1 METREQV
8 FEQLINEKLGLL
20 RGTAMR
26 ILGNPADVDDAV
38 QAALMLAWRK
48 FAGYRGQS
56 EFATWVTRIL
66 INECYDMVRDR
77 AREQEVLADY
87 GESGNTNAAVSGGE
101 AEEASLLD
109 RLDDAVARLPKLY
122 RESLSVGVLSGYS
135 PDEAAAM
142 LGCSRN
148 TLYQRIHKAKQL
160 LAKSIREV
168 SYEEA

>member
-8 FEQLINEKLGLL
+8 FERFIDEKLGLL

-26 ILGNPADVDDAV
+26 ILGDSADVEDAV
-38 QAALMLAWRK
+38 QQALLIAWRK
-48 FAGYRGQS
+48 YEACRGDA

-66 INECYDMVRDR
+66 LNVCYDMVRDR
-77 AREQEVLADY
+77 VRERDVLAEY
-87 GESGNTNAAVSGGE
+87 GESGATSGE
-101 AEEASLLD
+101 ASDEETLLD
-109 RLDDAVARLPKLY
+109 RLDNAVARLPRLY
-122 RESLSVGVLSGYS
+122 RESLSLGVLSGKS
-135 PDEAAAM
+135 PDEAASI

-148 TLYQRIHKAKQL
+148 ALYQRIHKAKQL

>member
-8 FEQLINEKLGLL
+8 FEQLIKEKLGML

-38 QAALMLAWRK
+38 QQPLMTAWQKYAA
-48 FAGYRGQS
+48 FRGQS

-66 INECYDMVRDR
+66 FNVCYDMVRDR
-77 AREQEVLADY
+77 ARERDVLADY
-87 GESGNTNAAVSGGE
+87 GESGNQKSGGE

-109 RLDDAVARLPKLY
+109 RLDEAVARLPKLY

-160 LAKSIREV
+160 LSQSIREV
-168 SYEEA
+168 SYEQA

>member
-8 FEQLINEKLGLL
+8 FEQLIDEKLGLL

-56 EFATWVTRIL
+56 EFATWVTKIL

-87 GESGNTNAAVSGGE
+87 GESGNQMSGGE

-160 LAKSIREV
+160 LSQSIREV
-168 SYEEA
+168 SYERA

>member
-8 FEQLINEKLGLL
+8 FEQLIKDKLGVL

-26 ILGNPADVDDAV
+26 ILGSPADVDDAV
-38 QAALMLAWRK
+38 QQALLTAWQKYAA
-48 FAGYRGQS
+48 FRGQS

-66 INECYDMVRDR
+66 LNVCYDMVRDR
-77 AREQEVLADY
+77 ARERDVLADY
-87 GESGNTNAAVSGGE
+87 GESGAVSGDD
-101 AEEASLLD
+101 AEEARLLD
-109 RLDDAVARLPKLY
+109 RLDEAIARLPRLY
-122 RESLSVGVLSGYS
+122 RESLSLGVLSGHS
-135 PDEAAAM
+135 PEEAAAM

>member
-8 FEQLINEKLGLL
+8 FEQLIKDKLGML

-26 ILGNPADVDDAV
+26 ILGSPADVDDAV
-38 QAALMLAWRK
+38 QQALLTAWQKYAA
-48 FAGYRGQS
+48 FRGQS

-66 INECYDMVRDR
+66 LNVCYDMVRDR
-77 AREQEVLADY
+77 ARERDVLADY
-87 GESGNTNAAVSGGE
+87 GESGAVSE
-101 AEEASLLD
+101 DDAEEAHLLD
-109 RLDDAVARLPKLY
+109 RLDEAIARLPRLY
-122 RESLSVGVLSGYS
+122 RESLSLGVLSGHS
-135 PDEAAAM
+135 PEEAAAM

>member
-8 FEQLINEKLGLL
+8 FEQLIKDKLGML

-26 ILGNPADVDDAV
+26 ILGSPADVDDAV
-38 QAALMLAWRK
+38 QQALLTAWQKYAA
-48 FAGYRGQS
+48 FRGQA

-66 INECYDMVRDR
+66 LNVCYDMVRDR
-77 AREQEVLADY
+77 ARERDVLADY
-87 GESGNTNAAVSGGE
+87 GESGAVSGDD
-101 AEEASLLD
+101 AEEARLLD
-109 RLDDAVARLPKLY
+109 RLDEAIARLPNLY
-122 RESLSVGVLSGYS
+122 RESLSLGVLSGYS
-135 PDEAAAM
+135 PEKAAAM

>member
-8 FEQLINEKLGLL
+8 FEQLIKDKLGML

-26 ILGNPADVDDAV
+26 ILGSPADVDDAV
-38 QAALMLAWRK
+38 QQALLTAWRK
-48 FAGYRGQS
+48 YAAFRGQS

-66 INECYDMVRDR
+66 LNVCYDMVRDR
-77 AREQEVLADY
+77 ARERDVLADY
-87 GESGNTNAAVSGGE
+87 GESGAVSGDD
-101 AEEASLLD
+101 AEQARLLD
-109 RLDDAVARLPKLY
+109 RLDEAIARLPELY
-122 RESLSVGVLSGYS
+122 RESLSLGVLSGRS
-135 PDEAAAM
+135 PEEAAAM

-160 LAKSIREV
+160 LAQSIREV

>member
-8 FEQLINEKLGLL
+8 FEQLIKEKLGML

-26 ILGNPADVDDAV
+26 ILGSPADVDDAV
-38 QAALMLAWRK
+38 QQALLAAWQKYDA
-48 FAGYRGQS
+48 FRGQS

-66 INECYDMVRDR
+66 LNVCYDMVRDR
-77 AREQEVLADY
+77 ARERDVLADY
-87 GESGNTNAAVSGGE
+87 GESGAVSGGD
-101 AEEASLLD
+101 AEDARLLD
-109 RLDDAVARLPKLY
+109 RLEEAVARLPELY
-122 RESLSVGVLSGYS
+122 RESLSLGVLSGRS
-135 PDEAAAM
+135 PEEAAAM

>member
-8 FEQLINEKLGLL
+8 FEQLIKDKLGVL
-20 RGTAMR
+20 RGIAMR
-26 ILGNPADVDDAV
+26 ILGSPVDVDDAV
-38 QAALMLAWRK
+38 QQALLTAWQKYAA
-48 FAGYRGQS
+48 FRGQS

-66 INECYDMVRDR
+66 LNVCYDMVRDR
-77 AREQEVLADY
+77 ARERDVLADY
-87 GESGNTNAAVSGGE
+87 GESGAVSGDD
-101 AEEASLLD
+101 AEEAHLLD
-109 RLDDAVARLPKLY
+109 RLDEAIARLPRLY
-122 RESLSVGVLSGYS
+122 RESLSLGVLSGHS
-135 PDEAAAM
+135 PEEAAAM

>member
-1 METREQV
+1 METKEQV
-8 FEQLINEKLGLL
+8 FERLVDEKLGLL

-26 ILGNPADVDDAV
+26 ILGNPTDVDDAV

-48 FAGYRGQS
+48 YAGYREQA
-56 EFATWVTRIL
+56 EFTTWVTRIL
-66 INECYDMVRDR
+66 INVCYDMVRDR
-77 AREQEVLADY
+77 ARERDVLADY
-87 GESGNTNAAVSGGE
+87 GESGAVSGEDAGE
-101 AEEASLLD
+101 ARLMD
-109 RLDDAVARLPKLY
+109 RLEDAVARLPKLY
-122 RESLSVGVLSGYS
+122 RESLSVGVLSEYS

>member
-8 FEQLINEKLGLL
+8 FEQLIKDKLGVL

-26 ILGNPADVDDAV
+26 ILGSPVDVDDAV
-38 QAALMLAWRK
+38 QQALLTAWQKYAA
-48 FAGYRGQS
+48 FRGQS

-66 INECYDMVRDR
+66 LNVCYDMVRDR
-77 AREQEVLADY
+77 ARERDVLADY
-87 GESGNTNAAVSGGE
+87 GESGAVSGDD
-101 AEEASLLD
+101 AEEAHLLD
-109 RLDDAVARLPKLY
+109 RLDEAIARLPRLY
-122 RESLSVGVLSGYS
+122 RESLSLGVLSGRS
-135 PDEAAAM
+135 PEDAAAI

-168 SYEEA
+168 SYEET

>member
-8 FEQLINEKLGLL
+8 FEQLIKEKLGML

-26 ILGNPADVDDAV
+26 ILGSPADVDDAV
-38 QAALMLAWRK
+38 QQALMTAWQK
-48 FAGYRGQS
+48 YAAFRGQS

-66 INECYDMVRDR
+66 LNVCYDMVRDR
-77 AREQEVLADY
+77 ARERDVLADY
-87 GESGNTNAAVSGGE
+87 GESGEVPGE
-101 AEEASLLD
+101 DAEEARLLD
-109 RLDDAVARLPKLY
+109 RLDEAIARLPSLY
-122 RESLSVGVLSGYS
+122 RESLSLGVLSGRS
-135 PDEAAAM
+135 PEEAAAM

>member
-8 FEQLINEKLGLL
+8 FEQLIKDKLGML

-26 ILGNPADVDDAV
+26 ILGTPADVDDAV
-38 QAALMLAWRK
+38 QQALLAAWQKYDA
-48 FAGYRGQS
+48 FRGQA

-66 INECYDMVRDR
+66 INVCYDMVRDR
-77 AREQEVLADY
+77 ARERDALADY
-87 GESGNTNAAVSGGE
+87 GESGELSGDDADE
-101 AEEASLLD
+101 ARLLD
-109 RLDDAVARLPKLY
+109 RLEEAVARLPKLY
-122 RESLSVGVLSGYS
+122 RESLSLGVLSGRS
-135 PDEAAAM
+135 PEEAAAM

>member
-8 FEQLINEKLGLL
+8 FERLMKDKLGML

-26 ILGNPADVDDAV
+26 VLGSPADVDDAV
-38 QAALMLAWRK
+38 QQALLAAWQKYDA
-48 FAGYRGQS
+48 FRGQS

-66 INECYDMVRDR
+66 LNVCYDMVRDR
-77 AREQEVLADY
+77 AREREVLADY
-87 GESGNTNAAVSGGE
+87 GESGAVSGE
-101 AEEASLLD
+101 DAEEVRLLD
-109 RLDDAVARLPKLY
+109 RLEEAVARLPELY
-122 RESLSVGVLSGYS
+122 RESLSLGVLSGRS
-135 PDEAAAM
+135 PEEAAAM

-148 TLYQRIHKAKQL
+148 TLYQRIQKAKQL

>member
-8 FEQLINEKLGLL
+8 FEQLIDEKLGLL

-26 ILGNPADVDDAV
+26 ILGSPADVDDAV
-38 QAALMLAWRK
+38 QEALMVAWRK
-48 FAGYRGQS
+48 FAGFRGRS

-66 INECYDMVRDR
+66 LNVCYDMVRDR
-77 AREQEVLADY
+77 ARERDVLADY
-87 GESGNTNAAVSGGE
+87 GESGEVSGKD
-101 AEEASLLD
+101 AEEERLLD
-109 RLDDAVARLPKLY
+109 RLDEAIARLPRLY
-122 RESLSVGVLSGYS
+122 RESLSLGVLSGRS
-135 PDEAAAM
+135 PEDAAAM

>member
-8 FEQLINEKLGLL
+8 FERLIKEKLGML

-26 ILGNPADVDDAV
+26 ILGSPADVDDAV
-38 QAALMLAWRK
+38 QQALLAAWQKYDA
-48 FAGYRGQS
+48 FRGQS

-66 INECYDMVRDR
+66 LNVCYDMVRDR
-77 AREQEVLADY
+77 ARERDVLADY
-87 GESGNTNAAVSGGE
+87 GESGAVSGDD
-101 AEEASLLD
+101 AEEARLLD
-109 RLDDAVARLPKLY
+109 RLDEAIARLPKLY
-122 RESLSVGVLSGYS
+122 RESLSVGVLSGYA

-160 LAKSIREV
+160 LSQSIREV

>member
-1 METREQV
+1 METREQA
-8 FEQLINEKLGLL
+8 FEQLIDEKLGLL

-87 GESGNTNAAVSGGE
+87 GETGGANAAVSEEE
-101 AEEASLLD
+101 AEEVSLLD
-109 RLDDAVARLPKLY
+109 RLEDAVAGLPKLY

-160 LAKSIREV
+160 LSQSIREV
-168 SYEEA
+168 SYEQA

>member
-1 METREQV
+1 METREQA
-8 FEQLINEKLGLL
+8 FEQLIDKKLGLL

-38 QAALMLAWRK
+38 QSALMLAWRK

-56 EFATWVTRIL
+56 EFTTWVTRIL

-87 GESGNTNAAVSGGE
+87 GESGNQKSGGE

-109 RLDDAVARLPKLY
+109 RLDEAVARLPKLY

-160 LAKSIREV
+160 LSQSIREV
-168 SYEEA
+168 SYEEV

>member
-8 FEQLINEKLGLL
+8 FEQLIDEKLGLL

-26 ILGNPADVDDAV
+26 ILGSPADVDDAV
-38 QAALMLAWRK
+38 QEALMTAWRK
-48 FAGYRGQS
+48 FAGFRGKS

-66 INECYDMVRDR
+66 INVCYDMVRDR
-77 AREQEVLADY
+77 AREHDVLADY
-87 GESGNTNAAVSGGE
+87 GESGAESGMD
-101 AEEASLLD
+101 AEEANLLD
-109 RLDDAVARLPKLY
+109 RLDEAVARLPRLY
-122 RESLSVGVLSGYS
+122 RESLSVGLLSGYA

-160 LAKSIREV
+160 WAQSIREV
-168 SYEEA
+168 SYEEV

>member
-1 METREQV
+1 METREQA
-8 FEQLINEKLGLL
+8 FEQLIDEKLGLL

-38 QAALMLAWRK
+38 QSALMLAWRK

-87 GESGNTNAAVSGGE
+87 GESGNQMSGGDT
-101 AEEASLLD
+101 EEASLLD

-135 PDEAAAM
+135 PEEAAAM

-160 LAKSIREV
+160 LSQSIREV
-168 SYEEA
+168 SYEQA

>member
-8 FEQLINEKLGLL
+8 FEQLIKDKLGML

-26 ILGNPADVDDAV
+26 ILGSPADVDDAV
-38 QAALMLAWRK
+38 QQALLTAWQKYAA
-48 FAGYRGQS
+48 FRGQS

-66 INECYDMVRDR
+66 LNVCYDMVRDR
-77 AREQEVLADY
+77 ARERDVLADY
-87 GESGNTNAAVSGGE
+87 GESGAVSGE
-101 AEEASLLD
+101 DAEEARLLD
-109 RLDDAVARLPKLY
+109 RLDEAIARLPRLY
-122 RESLSVGVLSGYS
+122 RESLSLGVLSGHS
-135 PDEAAAM
+135 PEEAAAM

>member
-8 FEQLINEKLGLL
+8 FEQLIKDKLGML

-26 ILGNPADVDDAV
+26 ILGSPADVDDAV
-38 QAALMLAWRK
+38 QQALLTAWRK
-48 FAGYRGQS
+48 YAAFRGQS

-66 INECYDMVRDR
+66 LNVCYDMVRDR
-77 AREQEVLADY
+77 ARERDVLADY
-87 GESGNTNAAVSGGE
+87 GESGAVSGDD
-101 AEEASLLD
+101 AEQARLLD
-109 RLDDAVARLPKLY
+109 RLDEAIARLPKLY
-122 RESLSVGVLSGYS
+122 RESLSLGVLSGRS
-135 PDEAAAM
+135 PEEAAAM

>member
-8 FEQLINEKLGLL
+8 FEQLIKEKLGML

-26 ILGNPADVDDAV
+26 ILGSPADVDDAV
-38 QAALMLAWRK
+38 QQALMTAWQK
-48 FAGYRGQS
+48 YAAFRGQS

-66 INECYDMVRDR
+66 LNVCYDMVRDR
-77 AREQEVLADY
+77 ARERDVLADY
-87 GESGNTNAAVSGGE
+87 GESGAVSE
-101 AEEASLLD
+101 DDAEEAHLLD
-109 RLDDAVARLPKLY
+109 RLDEAIARLPKLY
-122 RESLSVGVLSGYS
+122 RESLSLGVLSGHS
-135 PDEAAAM
+135 PEEAAAM

>member
-8 FEQLINEKLGLL
+8 FEQLIKEKLGML

-38 QAALMLAWRK
+38 QQALMTAWQK
-48 FAGYRGQS
+48 YAAFRGQS

-66 INECYDMVRDR
+66 FNVCYDMVRDR
-77 AREQEVLADY
+77 ARERDVLADY
-87 GESGNTNAAVSGGE
+87 GESGAASGGD
-101 AEEASLLD
+101 AEDARLLD
-109 RLDDAVARLPKLY
+109 RLEQAVARLPRLY
-122 RESLSVGVLSGYS
+122 RESLSAGVLSGLS
-135 PDEAAAM
+135 PEEAAAM

-160 LAKSIREV
+160 LAQSIREV

>member
-8 FEQLINEKLGLL
+8 FEQLIKEKLGLL

-26 ILGNPADVDDAV
+26 ILGSPADVDDAV
-38 QAALMLAWRK
+38 QQALMTAWQK
-48 FAGYRGQS
+48 YAAVRGQS

-66 INECYDMVRDR
+66 FNVCYDMVRDR
-77 AREQEVLADY
+77 ARERDVLADY
-87 GESGNTNAAVSGGE
+87 GESGAASGGD
-101 AEEASLLD
+101 AEDARLLD
-109 RLDDAVARLPKLY
+109 RLDEAIARLPELY
-122 RESLSVGVLSGYS
+122 RESLSLGVLSGHS

>member
-8 FEQLINEKLGLL
+8 FEQLIKEKLGML

-26 ILGNPADVDDAV
+26 ILGSPVDVDDAV
-38 QAALMLAWRK
+38 QQALLAAWQKYDA
-48 FAGYRGQS
+48 FRGQS

-66 INECYDMVRDR
+66 LNVCYDMVRDR
-77 AREQEVLADY
+77 ARERDVLADY
-87 GESGNTNAAVSGGE
+87 GESGAMSGDD
-101 AEEASLLD
+101 AEEARLLD
-109 RLDDAVARLPKLY
+109 RLDEAIARLPKLY
-122 RESLSVGVLSGYS
+122 RESLSLGVLSGRS
-135 PDEAAAM
+135 PEEAAAM

-160 LAKSIREV
+160 VAKSIREV

>member
-8 FEQLINEKLGLL
+8 FEQLIKEKLGML

-38 QAALMLAWRK
+38 QQALMTAWQK
-48 FAGYRGQS
+48 YAAFRGQS

-66 INECYDMVRDR
+66 FNVCYDMVRDR
-77 AREQEVLADY
+77 ARERDVLADY
-87 GESGNTNAAVSGGE
+87 GESGAVSGGD
-101 AEEASLLD
+101 AEDTRLLD
-109 RLDDAVARLPKLY
+109 RLEQSIARLPGLY
-122 RESLSVGVLSGYS
+122 RESLSVGVLSGLS
-135 PDEAAAM
+135 PEEAAAM

-160 LAKSIREV
+160 LAQSIREV

>member
-8 FEQLINEKLGLL
+8 FEQLIKEKLGML

-26 ILGNPADVDDAV
+26 ILRSPADVDDAV
-38 QAALMLAWRK
+38 QQALMTAWQK
-48 FAGYRGQS
+48 YAAFRGQS

-66 INECYDMVRDR
+66 LNVCYDMVRDR
-77 AREQEVLADY
+77 ARERDVLADY
-87 GESGNTNAAVSGGE
+87 GESGEVSGE
-101 AEEASLLD
+101 SAEEARLLD
-109 RLDDAVARLPKLY
+109 RQDEAIARLPGLY
-122 RESLSVGVLSGYS
+122 RESLSLGVLSGRS
-135 PDEAAAM
+135 PEEAAAM

>member
-8 FEQLINEKLGLL
+8 FEQLIKDKLGMF

-26 ILGNPADVDDAV
+26 ILGSPADVDDAV
-38 QAALMLAWRK
+38 QQALLAAWQKYDA
-48 FAGYRGQS
+48 FRGQS

-66 INECYDMVRDR
+66 INVCYDMVRDR
-77 AREQEVLADY
+77 ARERDVLADY
-87 GESGNTNAAVSGGE
+87 GESGEISGDD
-101 AEEASLLD
+101 ADEASLLD
-109 RLDDAVARLPKLY
+109 RLEDAIARLPKLY
-122 RESLSVGVLSGYS
+122 RESLSIGVLSGRS
-135 PDEAAAM
+135 PEDAAAM

-148 TLYQRIHKAKQL
+148 TLYQRIHKAKHL